1 MILVIDTFGGLCN
14 QMMDI
19 KSIVSFVDKYNFN
32 FSFRFANFRNFD
44 LLSWYNV
51 NFNELF
57 DDNFL
62 IDNINYIKF
71 DEISEKINNINT
83 FNFESR
89 CVTNFFNKTTNTDLS
104 NQIKEINKDY
114 IIIKQFWCLFDWSDN
129 IKNINILPNK
139 KIKDIYDKYINLT
152 FQNNKYNF
160 IHFRFENDF
169 KNYFNLSDD
178 DLNLELVYNK
188 ISFKNNYPIYL
199 ATYYNL
205 LSTKNKEICK
215 KNNFINKYEF
225 INSEYES
232 INYEECAFIDYLIGL
247 NAEEVY
253 GHNKSSFSTTLNTI
267 KKLII
272 IIIR

>member
-19 KSIVSFVDKYNFN
+19 KSIVSFADKYNFN
-32 FSFRFANFRNFD
+32 FSFRFANFRNYD

-57 DDNFL
+57 DDSFL

-71 DEISEKINNINT
+71 NEISKKINNKNS

-89 CVTNFFNKTTNTDLS
+89 CVTKLFNKTNNNVLS
-104 NQIKEINKDY
+104 NQIKEINKDF
-114 IIIKQFWCLFDWSDN
+114 IILKQFWCLFDWSDN
-129 IKNINILPNK
+129 VKNINILPNK
-139 KIKDIYDKYINLT
+139 KIKDIYDKYSFLT

-160 IHFRFENDF
+160 IHFRFEDDF
-169 KNYFNLSDD
+169 KNYFNLSDN
-178 DLNLELVYNK
+178 DLDLELISNK
-188 ISFKNNYPIYL
+188 IKFKNDYPTYL

-205 LSTKNKEICK
+205 LSIKNKEICK
-215 KNNFINKYEF
+215 KNNFINKDEF
-225 INSEYES
+225 INTEYKS
-232 INYEECAFIDYLIGL
+232 INYEERAFIDYLIGL
-247 NAEEVY
+247 NADEVY

-267 KKLII
+267 KKTNNYYN
-272 IIIR
+272 